1 MPTTESPNANPE
13 KSSLTPEQI
22 GTLANAP
29 DTFEKNKDLLKTLLT
44 EEDYDFIAE
53 KVGNQ
58 EPEFEDITPDE
69 KTTTET
75 GSTEIEELKIEEI
88 PFESI

>member
-13 KSSLTPEQI
+13 KSNLTPEQRK
-22 GTLANAP
+22 TLTEAP
-29 DTFEKNKDLLKTLLT
+29 DTFAKHKDLLKTLLT
-44 EEDYDFIAE
+44 EEDYNFIAE

-58 EPEFEDITPDE
+58 EP
-69 KTTTET
+69 
-75 GSTEIEELKIEEI
+75 GSTEIEELEVEDTTTKKEEPPVEEI